1 MQVCGQPRAPSRIH
15 AVACTGTVWHA
26 ARMSTV
32 PEAGVPAEKVFSAEH
47 HTGMNSGS
55 GNALRAAVL
64 GANDGLV
71 SNLSLVMGVAG
82 AALDSQTILVTGLAG
97 LLAGACSMAMGE
109 WISVQSSRELYM
121 RQLDEERIEIRDN
134 PRKEHA
140 ELVRLYEARGVR
152 HDTAVEVAD
161 AIMSDPDQALDVM
174 AREEFGF
181 DPSELGGSAVVA
193 AVSSF
198 LLFVMGAI
206 IPVFPFIFTS
216 GQTAVLSSLVLSAVG
231 LLVIGGLITRVTGR
245 PPLASAIRQL
255 LIGLAAA
262 AVTYGVGALIGVSIT

>member
-1 MQVCGQPRAPSRIH
+1 
-15 AVACTGTVWHA
+15 
-26 ARMSTV
+26 MSTV
-32 PEAGVPAEKVFSAEH
+32 PEAGVPAQKVFSAEH

-82 AALDSQTILVTGLAG
+82 AALDSTTILVTGLAG

-134 PRKEHA
+134 PKKEHA

-152 HDTAVEVAD
+152 HETAVEVAS
-161 AIMSDPDQALDVM
+161 AIMADPEQALDVM

-198 LLFVMGAI
+198 LLFVTGAI
-206 IPVFPFIFTS
+206 IPVVPFIFAG
-216 GQTAVLSSLVLSAVG
+216 GQTAVLASLGLSAVG

-245 PPLASAIRQL
+245 PPVASAIRQL

-262 AVTYGVGALIGVSIT
+262 AVTYGVGAVIGVSIT